1 MSTKEIVRKDIPIA
15 LSGEYMTQLTNA
27 SGGGRKYEVNGT
39 QYDSVTTLI
48 NNTLRNFGVERW
60 KDGWISDQLAHF
72 DGRKLTSSL
81 ATEIVTASAREME
94 ESASIGTH
102 MHSIIEAL
110 LRNEELEDQVTDQ
123 LAPAVKAWLKWRR
136 QFIEWQLVGT
146 EVGVYGNGY
155 AGQVD
160 ALFKQG
166 DSYMVVD
173 WKTSSGLYDS
183 SFLQVAAY
191 AHALKEMYALHSVK
205 ACVVRLVNDYPRIKC
220 TDPEHIAQKKHDDK
234 CKHGKKNR
242 RVPKV
247 FSDECEYVCIDVPSW
262 YDTFSHMVATSSG
275 VKQKVQKVRI

>member
-27 SGGGRKYEVNGT
+27 SGGGRKYEVNGK

-72 DGRKLTSSL
+72 DGRQLTSSL

-110 LRNEELEDQVTDQ
+110 LRNEELENQVTDQ
-123 LAPAVKAWLKWRR
+123 LEPAVRAWLKWRR

-146 EVGVYGNGY
+146 EVGVYGDGY

-166 DSYMVVD
+166 DQYMVVD

-191 AHALKEMYALHSVK
+191 AHALKDMYAYGYGMGSVK
-205 ACVVRLVNDYPRIKC
+205 ACVVRLVNDYPRVG
-220 TDPEHIAQKKHDDK
+220 
-234 CKHGKKNR
+234 GKKNR
-242 RVPKV
+242 RVPKI
-247 FSDECEYVCIDVPSW
+247 FSDKCEYVCIDVRSW
-262 YDTFSHMVATSSG
+262 YNTFSHLVATSSG

>member
-1 MSTKEIVRKDIPIA
+1 MAKQVSKEIPIA

-191 AHALKEMYALHSVK
+191 AHALKEMYFTPATIVK
-205 ACVVRLVNDYPRIKC
+205 ACVVRVVNDYPRVG
-220 TDPEHIAQKKHDDK
+220 
-234 CKHGKKNR
+234 GKKNR